1 MMTNTKH
8 DPHICTSS
16 DKTVW
21 TKKPLD
27 TEVGL
32 ENLDRQKDR
41 EYLPMD
47 VYIDPRTIKEHFQ
60 ASS

>member
-8 DPHICTSS
+8 APHICTSS

-21 TKKPLD
+21 TKHPLK
-27 TEVGL
+27 TEAGL
-32 ENLDRQKDR
+32 YNLDRQKGR
-41 EYLPMD
+41 QYLPMD
-47 VYIDPRTIKEHFQ
+47 VYVDPRTIKEHFQ